1 MVRAVTP
8 LRRPAPATSPIAAAD
23 LAAAARLAETLA
35 AEEAVGTN
43 SPTMGQSDP
52 AVAQAEAI
60 WDALGVLEAK
70 DFDVSIP
77 SPVPLWRRREAQI
90 GGLAA
95 LAACLVGAIW
105 IYGQTGVRVFA
116 TGAGE
121 RRVVALA
128 DGSQLELN
136 TRSRLEVRV
145 SARRRWAR
153 LVEGEALFTVATR
166 PDHQPFTVDAGAAS
180 IRVTGTQFNV
190 RKTTDQ
196 TRVDLLEGSVEVRGR
211 KDAPSAR
218 LRAGQAVQVSA
229 SGDIAVREPADVA
242 GVRDWRAGRLTLTR
256 ARLDKA
262 VADINR
268 YATKPVALAEPAL
281 GELTVDGVFEA
292 RDTRAFARAV
302 STLHG
307 LKLHEN
313 DDRLVLSER

>member
-23 LAAAARLAETLA
+23 LAAAARLAEFLA

-52 AVAQAEAI
+52 AAAQTEAI

-77 SPVPLWRRREAQI
+77 TPVPLWRRREAQI

-166 PDHQPFTVDAGAAS
+166 PDHQPFTVEAGGAPVRLTRDAAGNVS
-180 IRVTGTQFNV
+180 VTEVIEKPVQENV
-190 RKTTDQ
+190 P
-196 TRVDLLEGSVEVRGR
+196 GSGKRGSPP
-211 KDAPSAR
+211 KAWC
-218 LRAGQAVQVSA
+218 SA
-229 SGDIAVREPADVA
+229 S
-242 GVRDWRAGRLTLTR
+242 TCR
-256 ARLDKA
+256 ARLP
-262 VADINR
+262 VP
-268 YATKPVALAEPAL
+268 ATSL
-281 GELTVDGVFEA
+281 
-292 RDTRAFARAV
+292 RATGWWPDWRWPPWWSRPRSARA
-302 STLHG
+302 
-307 LKLHEN
+307 
-313 DDRLVLSER
+313 R